1 MPRVLDLG
9 CGFGKEITITDVSS
23 SDDVI
28 GLDVALDRLE
38 TAKTKFPARRFV
50 RGQGEAL
57 PFRDQTFQTV
67 VCQLALPYMNIPIAL
82 GEINR
87 VLAPG
92 GAVHLSLHAF
102 RFTLHELTVAFPR
115 PKALRFRFWVL
126 LNGFILH
133 YTGKPVAIGGCYE
146 SFQTRRGI
154 AVALRN
160 AGFDQVSIT
169 RRQDHFGGRLVVKAH
184 KPATGE
190 RASPLAA

>member
-28 GLDVALDRLE
+28 GLDVAFDRLE
-38 TAKTKFPARRFV
+38 SAKAKYPARRFV

-57 PFRDQTFQTV
+57 PFGDQTFQTV
-67 VCQLALPYMNIPIAL
+67 VCQIALPYMNIPIAL
-82 GEINR
+82 GEISR

-115 PKALRFRFWVL
+115 PKALMFRFWVM
-126 LNGFILH
+126 LNGLILH
-133 YTGKPVAIGGCYE
+133 YTGKPAAIGGRYE

-154 AVALRN
+154 AVALGN
-160 AGFDQVSIT
+160 AGFVDVSIS
-169 RRQDHFGGRLVVKAH
+169 RPQYRFGRRLVVKAR
-184 KPATGE
+184 KPVTVE
-190 RASPLAA
+190 RASGLAA